1 VDPGPRDRAGITR
14 APFGTTPTGDAV
26 DAFTLANAH
35 GLELRAVTYGGTI
48 VSLSVPDR
56 DGQVADVVLG
66 HDSLEDYFSDSS
78 YFGAIVGRFANR
90 IAGARFT
97 VDGTPYR
104 LVANDGPNHLHGG
117 RAGFDRVVWRAAP
130 FRTGHTAGVALS
142 YTSPDGE
149 EGYPGNLHA
158 RVRYTLTDRNELV
171 VDFLAT
177 TDRATPVNLTQHTC
191 FNLTGDGAGD
201 ILGHLLWINA
211 DLMTPVDENL
221 IPTGK
226 VAPVAGGPFD
236 FRALTRIGA
245 RITSDDEQLRRG
257 QGYDHNFVLKRGE
270 PGLAHAA
277 RVVEPASGRTL
288 DVYTT
293 EPGLQFYSG
302 NFIDARVI
310 GKAGRVYRPRAGLC
324 LETQHYPDSPNQPG
338 FPSTLLRPGEQ
349 YRSRTVF
356 AFGHLGTEDPS
367 VARLPQDDDR

>member
-1 VDPGPRDRAGITR
+1 VGPGPQDRAGITQ
-14 APFGTTPTGDAV
+14 APFGTTPAGDPV

-35 GLELRAVTYGGTI
+35 GLELRAVTYGGII

-66 HDSLEDYFSDSS
+66 HDSLQDYYSDSS
-78 YFGAIVGRFANR
+78 YFGAIIGRFANR

-97 VDGTPYR
+97 VYGTQYR
-104 LVANDGPNHLHGG
+104 LTANDGPNHLHGG
-117 RAGFDRVVWRAAP
+117 RTGFDRVVWRAAP
-130 FRTGHTAGVALS
+130 FRTGHAAGVALS

-149 EGYPGNLHA
+149 EGYPGNLNA
-158 RVRYTLTDRNELV
+158 RVRYTVTDRNELV

-191 FNLTGDGAGD
+191 FNLTGDDAGD
-201 ILGHLLWINA
+201 VLGHLLWINA
-211 DLMTPVDENL
+211 DSMTPVDENL

-226 VAPVAGGPFD
+226 VAPVAAGPFD
-236 FRALTRIGA
+236 FRALTGIGA
-245 RITSDDEQLRRG
+245 RIASDDEQLRRG
-257 QGYDHNFVLKRGE
+257 RGYDHNFVLKRGE

-277 RVVEPASGRTL
+277 QVVEPASGRTL

-302 NFIDARVI
+302 NFIDGRVI
-310 GKAGRVYRPRAGLC
+310 GKAGRVHRPRAGLC

-338 FPSTLLRPGEQ
+338 FPSTLLRPGAQ

-356 AFGHLGTEDPS
+356 AFG
-367 VARLPQDDDR
+367 VIR